1 MQINRLAALI
11 KTNNECQNIAESL
24 NCHSSARNPCKGLVN
39 EVKCNKYNLKNRGI
53 QEKEREREL
62 LDKRQEVEKEEH
74 EMKRIR
80 IRNFRKSFRSNRP

>member
-11 KTNNECQNIAESL
+11 KTNHECQNIAESL

-39 EVKCNKYNLKNRGI
+39 EVKSNKYNLKNRRI
-53 QEKEREREL
+53 QEREREL

-80 IRNFRKSFRSNRP
+80 IRNFKKSFRSNRP